1 MLRNLNLIINKSE
14 KIGIVGETGCG
25 KSTLLD
31 IIMGLLQISSGEF
44 LVDGVQVD
52 KSNINFW
59 QSHVTHVPQSIYLSD
74 CSIMENIAFS
84 IPLSKIDVDR
94 VIQAA
99 KNSQLHDLI
108 ESWPDKYNTLVGE
121 RGVNLSGGQR
131 QRIGIARA
139 LYKKASVIILDE
151 ATSSLDAKT
160 EQEVIKSIDNLPENL
175 TVIMVAHRISSLK
188 NCDRIFEIS
197 RDGILVSS

>member
-1 MLRNLNLIINKSE
+1 M
-14 KIGIVGETGCG
+14 
-25 KSTLLD
+25 
-31 IIMGLLQISSGEF
+31 
-44 LVDGVQVD
+44 
-52 KSNINFW
+52 
-59 QSHVTHVPQSIYLSD
+59 
-74 CSIMENIAFS
+74 
-84 IPLSKIDVDR
+84 
-94 VIQAA
+94 
-99 KNSQLHDLI
+99 
-108 ESWPDKYNTLVGE
+108 
-121 RGVNLSGGQR
+121 SGGQR

>member
-1 MLRNLNLIINKSE
+1 MKNSAYLPQNIFLIDA
-14 KIGIVGETGCG
+14 T
-25 KSTLLD
+25 
-31 IIMGLLQISSGEF
+31 
-44 LVDGVQVD
+44 
-52 KSNINFW
+52 
-59 QSHVTHVPQSIYLSD
+59 
-74 CSIMENIAFS
+74 IMENIAFS